1 MERSHATP
9 QASDVLL
16 WTMIGDV
23 ILADVD
29 HLFAQQMAFCQ
40 GKTAIYVIVDM
51 TRMRQVD
58 GEARRAAAR
67 APKMDG
73 QPMPVQAIAIV
84 GGSFHLR
91 MIGKMVNTAEALLNR
106 RQMTP
111 LDFFDT
117 THQAR
122 DWIESLKRAK
132 DRGNSRQNERR

>member
-9 QASDVLL
+9 QAPDVLL

-23 ILADVD
+23 ILADVE

-58 GEARRAAAR
+58 GDARRAAAR
-67 APKMDG
+67 APKIDG
-73 QPMPVQAIAIV
+73 QPMPVQAIAVV

-106 RQMTP
+106 RQVTP
-111 LDFFDT
+111 IDFFDT
-117 THQAR
+117 MHQAR
-122 DWIESLKRAK
+122 DWIESLRRVK
-132 DRGNSRQNERR
+132 DRKESSERRR